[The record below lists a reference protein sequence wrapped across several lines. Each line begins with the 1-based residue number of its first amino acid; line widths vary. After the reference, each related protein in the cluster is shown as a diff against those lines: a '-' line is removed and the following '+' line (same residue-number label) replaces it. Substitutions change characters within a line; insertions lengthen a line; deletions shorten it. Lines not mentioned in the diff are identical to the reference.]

1 METKQ
6 QAEVEL
12 TQYQAMRKDRYEEM
26 SRIDVG
32 SSPDASRNNIMD
44 SPQSQRF
51 RNNQDLIDKPNRTI

>member
-32 SSPDASRNNIMD
+32 SSPDASRNIIMD

-51 RNNQDLIDKPNRTI
+51 RNN